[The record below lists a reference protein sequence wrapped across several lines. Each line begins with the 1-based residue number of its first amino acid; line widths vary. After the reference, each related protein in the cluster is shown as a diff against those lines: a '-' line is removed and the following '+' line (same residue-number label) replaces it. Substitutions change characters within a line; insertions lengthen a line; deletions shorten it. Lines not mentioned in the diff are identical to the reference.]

1 MSGSTFTSRKYKKP
15 MLSFVAKQI
24 KMSRRRLQK
33 ILPELKRLNR
43 LKGEARKRY
52 LKTCSGQFVDCLCE
66 CARNL
71 LKGRVPLK
79 SKQLKAIR
87 RYRRFLRKAALKT
100 TPQKDRRR
108 ILQKGGFIGA
118 LLPTLISGLGSLLGL
133 RNG

>member
-1 MSGSTFTSRKYKKP
+1 MPTTVHFR
-15 MLSFVAKQI
+15 
-24 KMSRRRLQK
+24 MSRRRLRE

-43 LKGEARKRY
+43 LKCKERRKY
-52 LKTCSGQFVDCLCE
+52 LKTCDGTFVDCLCE
-66 CARNL
+66 CIKNL

-79 SKQLKAIR
+79 SKQLKALR

-118 LLPTLISGLGSLLGL
+118 LLPTLISGLGALLGL
-133 RNG
+133 SHG